1 MNEELQHGRAAAIW
15 EVLVSRAA
23 ENRTLTYKSL
33 SEEVNVHHRAL
44 RHALEVIQE
53 YCQTNKLPHLTALV
67 VNSTT
72 GVPGAGNNLDDSQ
85 LEKEYQR
92 IFHYNWAA
100 ILNPF
105 NNENLKNTHSWWESS
120 LEEKFWVESTDR
132 TDIGR
137 NLLAPISSHAGQKLV
152 AFVED
157 GDIVFHYYQPT
168 KSIVAFSV
176 AKGFPKIGEIR
187 WPDRKKSE
195 ISPAYKIDL
204 INYTE
209 LDEPITL
216 KEIQDKQG
224 SIRTI
229 KSALDKK
236 YDGKSIYFPFQIPK
250 EKVIQPAQGAY
261 LSKIPKALVELFPTA
276 VQQLGQDIAP
286 EISHIKSPITSKLAT
301 YKPTSPK
308 PPAESSYGIQTDEK
322 KKKATELRGMAL
334 ATNYLKKLGYAVE
347 DVSSQKR
354 LGYDLRAVKGDE
366 VVGVE
371 VKASIMSRIEVAV
384 TTAEVEYAQIAG
396 EEFRS
401 LLYVV
406 DQIVCTKDDG
416 EYKTS
421 GGRER
426 FWWDWNPDAD
436 SLTPIDYRFT
446 LPIA

>member
-1 MNEELQHGRAAAIW
+1 MNEELQYGRASSIWDVLISRAAASKTI
-15 EVLVSRAA
+15 
-23 ENRTLTYKSL
+23 TYKAL

-53 YCQTNKLPHLTALV
+53 FCQINKLPHLTALV

-72 GVPGAGNNLDDSQ
+72 GIPGAGNNLDDSLLDQ
-85 LEKEYQR
+85 EYQKIYR
-92 IFHYNWAA
+92 HKWASM
-100 ILNPF
+100 LNPF

-137 NLLAPISSHAGQKLV
+137 NLLAPISTHAGQKLV
-152 AFVED
+152 TFVED
-157 GDIVFHYYQPT
+157 GDVVFHYYQPT

-176 AKGFPKIGEIR
+176 AKGFPKIDEIR

-261 LSKIPKALVELFPTA
+261 LSKMPKALVDLFPTA
-276 VQQLGQDIAP
+276 VQQLRVDIAP
-286 EISHIKSPITSKLAT
+286 EISHIKSPITSRLAT
-301 YKPTSPK
+301 YKPMTPK

-334 ATNYLKKLGYAVE
+334 ATNYLKKLGYGVE

-406 DQIVCTKDDG
+406 DQIVCTKDGD

-426 FWWDWNPDAD
+426 FWWDWNPDED
-436 SLTPIDYRFT
+436 SLSPIDYRFT
-446 LPIA
+446 LPTA